1 MELMNHSVHE
11 SWQHTIKFQ
20 VWCKIGISLYD
31 DDVDMEELDS

>member
-1 MELMNHSVHE
+1 MTVDS
-11 SWQHTIKFQ
+11 TIKFQ